1 MKLKKVILHNFRGY
15 SRMTE
20 IPIDQ
25 LTALIGKNDVGKSTI
40 LDALDVFFNK
50 NKMEIADRNV
60 HCREDDV
67 VIGCVFSDFP
77 DEVLLDETVP
87 TTLEREYLLNEEGFL
102 EVRKHYSASGKERV
116 YILAN
121 HPSNEPYDCLLQKKN
136 TELKALIRSADIQQ
150 EVNLSINSEMRVALW
165 NSLGESLTLSKR
177 EISADKEDAKNIWQ
191 KLVGYLPRYHVF
203 RVEGPTTD
211 DDAVAQDPMMIAVK
225 EAIEERRDELTQI
238 AEEIKSRVSQVA
250 NKTLDKLGEFD
261 TTLASSLNPQFKK
274 EPAWDKAF
282 SFSLTRDEDI
292 PLNKR
297 GSGIRR
303 MVLFSFFR
311 AACEE
316 NLDGTSDMI
325 YAVEEPETSQ
335 HPDFQKMIIQTFAQM
350 TETPHCQIIITTH
363 VPGLAKMI
371 PVESLRYVTDGEG
384 YPEVEPGSDGT
395 IVRIAETLGVLPDIN
410 PPLQPTVRNIRLIV
424 CVEGPTDID
433 FLKSITTVLHREKDE
448 IKPVDDLTDVIL
460 IHLGGSTLQDWVNH
474 NYLQKLRVP
483 EYHIYDRD
491 TTGAHQTQCN
501 TVNERGDGSSARI
514 TSKREIEN
522 YIHKDAIEEEYGF
535 TIDVTDDTD
544 VPQTISNMMR
554 TRGMGSCSESKVK
567 KRLNQ
572 KAALRMTFDRLRE
585 RDPNNDILTWICEI
599 EGIDFTNLLADVQ

>member
-50 NKMEIADRNV
+50 NKMEAGDRNV
-60 HCREDDV
+60 HCGEDEV
-67 VIGCVFSDFP
+67 IIGCVFSDFP
-77 DEVLLDETVP
+77 AEVLLDETV
-87 TTLEREYLLNEEGFL
+87 TTSLEREYLLNEDGFL
-102 EVRKHYSASGKERV
+102 EIRKHYSTSGKESV

-121 HPSNEPYDCLLQKKN
+121 HPLNEPYDCLLQKKN
-136 TELKALIRSADIQQ
+136 TDLKALIRSAGIQE
-150 EVNLSINSEMRVALW
+150 EVNLAINSEMRAALW
-165 NSLGESLTLSKR
+165 SSLGEALVLSQR
-177 EISADKEDAKNIWQ
+177 EISADKEDAKNIWL
-191 KLVGYLPRYHVF
+191 KLAEYLPRYHVF

-225 EAIEERRDELTQI
+225 EAIAERRDELTRI
-238 AEEIKSRVSQVA
+238 AEEIKGRVSQVA
-250 NKTLDKLGEFD
+250 DRTLDKLGEFD
-261 TTLASSLNPQFKK
+261 STLASSLTPQFKK
-274 EPAWDKAF
+274 DPAWDKAF
-282 SFSLTRDEDI
+282 SFSLTGDEDI

-316 NLDGTSDMI
+316 NLDGASDII

-350 TETPHCQIIITTH
+350 TENPHCQIIITTH

-371 PVESLRYVTDGEG
+371 PVVSLRYITDSEG
-384 YPEVEPGSDGT
+384 HPEVESGTDGT
-395 IVRIAETLGVLPDIN
+395 IVRIAETLGVMPDIN
-410 PPLQPTVRNIRLIV
+410 PPLQPDARRIRLIV

-433 FLKSITTVLHREKDE
+433 FLESISTALHSEKDE
-448 IKPVDDLTDVIL
+448 IKPVRSLPDVVTL
-460 IHLGGSTLQDWVNH
+460 PMGGHTLQDWVNH
-474 NYLQKLRVP
+474 DYLHKLGIP
-483 EYHIYDRD
+483 EYHIYDKD
-491 TTGAHQTQCN
+491 DTGAHQAQCD
-501 TVNERGDGSSARI
+501 TVNARGDGSSARI

-522 YIHKDAIEEEYGF
+522 YIHKDAIEAEFGL
-535 TIDVTDDTD
+535 TVAVDDDMD
-544 VPQTISNMMR
+544 VPKTVSDMMKAC
-554 TRGMGSCSESKVK
+554 GMTASSESKVK

-572 KAALRMTFDRLRE
+572 KAALRMTYSQLKD
-585 RDPNNDILTWICEI
+585 RDPNNDVLTWICNI
-599 EGIDFTNLLADVQ
+599 ENIDLNAVLA

>member
-1 MKLKKVILHNFRGY
+1 MKLKKVIIHNFRGY

-50 NKMEIADRNV
+50 NKMEAADRNV
-60 HCREDDV
+60 HCGEADV
-67 VIGCVFSDFP
+67 IIGCVFSDFP
-77 DEVLLDETVP
+77 AEVLLDETV
-87 TTLEREYLLNEEGFL
+87 TTSLEREYLLNEEGFL
-102 EVRKHYSASGKERV
+102 EIRKHYSPSGKESV

-136 TELKALIRSADIQQ
+136 TDLKALIKSAGIQE
-150 EVNLSINSEMRVALW
+150 EVNLSINAEMRAALW
-165 NSLGESLTLSKR
+165 GSLGEALALSQR
-177 EISADKEDAKNIWQ
+177 EICADKEDAKNIWQ
-191 KLVGYLPRYHVF
+191 KLTEYLPQYHVF
-203 RVEGPTTD
+203 RVESPTTD
-211 DDAVAQDPMMIAVK
+211 DDAVAQNPMMLAVK
-225 EAIEERRDELTQI
+225 EAIEERSDELTRI
-238 AEEIKSRVSQVA
+238 AEEIKGRVSQVA
-250 NKTLDKLGEFD
+250 NKTLDKLSEFD
-261 TTLASSLNPQFKK
+261 AALASSLNPQFKK
-274 EPAWDKAF
+274 DPAWDKAF
-282 SFSLTRDEDI
+282 SFSLTGDDDI

-316 NLDGTSDMI
+316 NMDGSSDII

-335 HPDFQKMIIQTFAQM
+335 HPDFQRMIIQTFSQM
-350 TETPHCQIIITTH
+350 TENPHCQIIITTH
-363 VPGLAKMI
+363 VPGLAGMI
-371 PVESLRYVTDGEG
+371 PVESLRYVSGSEG
-384 YPEVEPGSDGT
+384 YPEVESGTSGT
-395 IVRIAETLGVLPDIN
+395 IVRIAETLGVMPDIT
-410 PPLQPTVRNIRLIV
+410 PPLRPEAREIRLIV

-433 FLKSITTVLHREKDE
+433 FLKSITTALHREKGE
-448 IKPVDDLTDVIL
+448 IKPVDALPDVIL

-474 NYLQKLRVP
+474 NYLQKLGVP
-483 EYHIYDRD
+483 EYHIYDSD
-491 TTGAHQTQCN
+491 NTGAHQAQCDI
-501 TVNERGDGSSARI
+501 VNARGGGSSARI

-535 TIDVTDDTD
+535 TVEITDDMD
-544 VPQTISNMMR
+544 VPRAISDMMKA
-554 TRGMGSCSESKVK
+554 RGMISSGESKVK

-585 RDPNNDILTWICEI
+585 RDPNNDVLTWICDI
-599 EGIDFTNLLADVQ
+599 EDIDLGTVLVNA